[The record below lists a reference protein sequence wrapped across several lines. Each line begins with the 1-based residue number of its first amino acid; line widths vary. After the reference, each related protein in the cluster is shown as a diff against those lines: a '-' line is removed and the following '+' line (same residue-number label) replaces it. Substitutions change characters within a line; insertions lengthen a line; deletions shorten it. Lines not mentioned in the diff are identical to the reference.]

1 MEKNGENMRADIEES
16 ATKKNQQDSSPWHS
30 KEPVGCSFL
39 WTKLQIVTNINFLQ
53 TKSVHN
59 QWKRL
64 RELVEWSPKGKCF
77 DLLSNSPNL
86 FSKKMYREQSGEFVC
101 EHWGLK
107 G

>member
-1 MEKNGENMRADIEES
+1 MRADIEEN

-64 RELVEWSPKGKCF
+64 RELVEWSPKGKCLIF
-77 DLLSNSPNL
+77 YQILPTYSLRKCIENSLENL
-86 FSKKMYREQSGEFVC
+86 YVDIGA
-101 EHWGLK
+101 
-107 G
+107 